1 MEILTRFILVGTPV
15 AEPDS
20 TPTPPEP
27 PDATAL
33 APALASGAEPPP
45 ASPSDD
51 GPQVPDRRPGRMSK
65 LEALGEMALC
75 SSVPTQFVIGL
86 ALRLSGWSPVD
97 AKGQLTLGFVAA
109 LSLLDTVALLGLMV
123 LFMRSRGEQPSRLW
137 LGTRSVT
144 GEIVRGVLHVP
155 AVFIILAV
163 LLLGMRTLTP
173 QLHNVDVNPFEVL
186 AGNGV
191 VDAALLTLVAI
202 VAGGVREELQRAF
215 LLDRFERNLGPAWL
229 GVVLLSVA
237 FGLGHLLQ
245 GRDAAVATGAMGAFW
260 AVVYLKRRSSVA
272 PLVSH
277 ALFNALEVIAIV
289 ARGR

>member
-1 MEILTRFILVGTPV
+1 MAQPDPPLFL
-15 AEPDS
+15 PDS
-20 TPTPPEP
+20 ADSAPPASAFQAGAE
-27 PDATAL
+27 A
-33 APALASGAEPPP
+33 APALTGDDAPPVPRRRLGA
-45 ASPSDD
+45 
-51 GPQVPDRRPGRMSK
+51 MSK

-75 SSVPTQFVIGL
+75 SSLPTQLVIGL
-86 ALRLSGWSPVD
+86 ALRLAGWSPVD

-109 LSLLDTVALLGLMV
+109 LSLLDTAALLGLMV

-137 LGTRSVT
+137 LGTRPVT
-144 GEIVRGVLHVP
+144 GEIVLGVLHVP
-155 AVFIILAV
+155 AVFLILAV
-163 LLLGMRTLTP
+163 LLLGMRSLTP
-173 QLHNVDVNPFEVL
+173 QLHNVDVNPFEML

-191 VDAALLTLVAI
+191 MDAAMLTLVAI

-215 LLDRFERNLGPAWL
+215 LLDRFERHLGPTWL

-245 GRDAAVATGAMGAFW
+245 GRDAAIATGAMGAFW

-277 ALFNALEVIAIV
+277 ALFNSLQMLAIV
-289 ARGR
+289 ARPG